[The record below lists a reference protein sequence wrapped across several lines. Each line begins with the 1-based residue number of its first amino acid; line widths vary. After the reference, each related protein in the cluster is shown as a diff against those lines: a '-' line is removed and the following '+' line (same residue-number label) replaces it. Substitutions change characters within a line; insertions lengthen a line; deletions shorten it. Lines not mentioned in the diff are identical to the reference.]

1 MTSALKHKEQ
11 APSKAPDG
19 EAAKTATPL
28 DHLAAG
34 LHDEMEGVNATIIA
48 RAQSHIPLIAEVAEY
63 LIQAGGKR
71 IRPLLTLAAASI
83 CGKASDA
90 VGLAAA
96 VEFIHT
102 ATLLHDDVVDES
114 QLRRGKPAANI
125 VFGNKA
131 TVLVGDFLFARAF
144 ELMVESDDIRILEI
158 LARASRIISEG
169 EVLQMSLTG
178 DLDITIAQYEE
189 IIDAKTAALFA
200 AACQSG
206 ALAAK
211 ANDATANALMK
222 YGHHLGMAFQ
232 MVDDLID
239 YSGTAARLGKESG
252 DDFREGKLTL
262 PVILALARADETER
276 AFWKRTMADHDQTP
290 ADLATAKNLI
300 AKYNTLE
307 TGRNLAEQHAE
318 DARKALKSLSGTPL
332 KATLDELLDFVVA
345 RDH

>member
-1 MTSALKHKEQ
+1 MCC
-11 APSKAPDG
+11 
-19 EAAKTATPL
+19 
-28 DHLAAG
+28 
-34 LHDEMEGVNATIIA
+34 TIIA

-63 LIQAGGKR
+63 LIAAGGKR
-71 IRPLLTLAAASI
+71 IRPLLTLAAASM
-83 CGKASDA
+83 CGKATDA
-90 VGLAAA
+90 IGLAAA

-114 QLRRGKPAANI
+114 KLRRGKPAANI

-178 DLDITIAQYEE
+178 DLGITIAQYED
-189 IIDAKTAALFA
+189 IIDAKTAALFS

-206 ALAAK
+206 ALAA
-211 ANDATANALMK
+211 DAPDHIAESLRK

-239 YSGTAARLGKESG
+239 YAGGSAKMGKESG

-262 PVILALARADETER
+262 PVILALARADTDEK
-276 AFWKRTMADHDQTP
+276 AFWKRTMADHEQTP
-290 ADLATAKNLI
+290 NDLQTARNLI

-307 TGRNLAEQHAE
+307 AGRNLAKQHVA
-318 DARKALKSLSGTPL
+318 DARKALKTLPDAPL
-332 KATLDELLDFVVA
+332 KATLDELLDFVVT

>member
-1 MTSALKHKEQ
+1 MTALKHKEQ
-11 APSKAPDG
+11 APSK
-19 EAAKTATPL
+19 TASPL
-28 DHLAAG
+28 DALAHL

-48 RAQSHIPLIAEVAEY
+48 RSQSHVPTIAEVAEY

-71 IRPLLTLAAASI
+71 IRPLLTLAAAQI
-83 CGKASDA
+83 CGKASGA

-114 QLRRGKPAANI
+114 ALRRGKPSANI
-125 VFGNKA
+125 VYGNKS

-158 LARASRIISEG
+158 LSRAARIISEG

-178 DLDITIAQYEE
+178 NLGITITQYEE
-189 IIDAKTAALFA
+189 IIDAKTAALFS
-200 AACQSG
+200 AACQAG
-206 ALAAK
+206 ALAAG
-211 ANDATANALMK
+211 APDHTAEHLRK

-232 MVDDLID
+232 MIDDLID
-239 YSGTAARLGKESG
+239 YTGGSARMGKESG

-262 PVILALARADETER
+262 PVILAVARADKDEKS
-276 AFWKRTMADHDQTP
+276 FWQRTMADHDQRDS
-290 ADLATAKNLI
+290 DLATARQLI

-307 TGRNLAEQHAE
+307 TGRKLAGQHAA
-318 DARKALKSLSGTPL
+318 DARKALSNLPSSPL
-332 KATLDELLDFVVA
+332 RATLDELLDFVVA

>member
-1 MTSALKHKEQ
+1 MASALKHKETS
-11 APSKAPDG
+11 ASKAS
-19 EAAKTATPL
+19 PL
-28 DHLAAG
+28 DELAG
-34 LHDEMEGVNATIIA
+34 VLHADMEAVNATIIA

-71 IRPLLTLAAASI
+71 IRPLLTLAAAAL
-83 CGKASDA
+83 CGKASGA
-90 VGLAAA
+90 VGLAAC

-114 QLRRGKPAANI
+114 KLRRGKPAANL

-158 LARASRIISEG
+158 LSRASRIISEG

-178 DLDITIAQYEE
+178 DLDITITQYEE
-189 IIDAKTAALFA
+189 IIDAKTAALFS

-206 ALAAK
+206 ALSAGADGHI
-211 ANDATANALMK
+211 AESLRR

-262 PVILALARADETER
+262 PVILALARADAEEKN
-276 AFWKRTMADHDQTP
+276 FWKRTMANHQQTP
-290 ADLATAKNLI
+290 NDLATARSLI

-307 TGRNLAEQHAE
+307 TGRKLAEQHAGE
-318 DARKALKSLSGTPL
+318 ARKALTPL
-332 KATLDELLDFVVA
+332 PAGAMKATLDELLDFVVT